1 MTVNIKFFGYIAT
14 SLDGYIARPNGK
26 LDWLNDAAP
35 KDSKEDYGYHKFML
49 SIDCVLMGRASFE
62 KVASF
67 PEWPYK
73 DKRVFVLSR
82 TMKEAPKDLED
93 YEIDFFNGAV
103 ERLAV
108 ELQTLG
114 MRNVYVDGGMTLQ
127 SFIRAE
133 MLDEIIITQLPI
145 LIGKGLALFTDCQKD
160 IKLALISSQSF
171 DSGFV
176 QNRYRF
182 TQQKGRYFDE

>member
-1 MTVNIKFFGYIAT
+1 MSVNIKFYGYIAT
-14 SLDGYIARPNGK
+14 SLDGFIARPNGK

-35 KDSKEDYGYHKFML
+35 KDSKEDYGYHQFMA
-49 SIDCVLMGRASFE
+49 SVDCILMGRASFE

-82 TMKEAPKDLED
+82 TMKDAPQDLEE
-93 YEIDFFNGAV
+93 YPIDFFNGAV
-103 ERLAV
+103 ERLAI

-114 MRNVYVDGGMTLQ
+114 MRNVYVDGGITLQ

-133 MLDEIIITQLPI
+133 MLDEIIITQIPV
-145 LIGKGLALFTDCQKD
+145 LIGKGLELFTDFQKD
-160 IKLALISSQSF
+160 IKLELIASQSY

-176 QNRYRF
+176 QSRYRF
-182 TQQKGRYFDE
+182 IQQKGKFFDE